1 MNEQVLIKTIQSL
14 SQEIAQ
20 LTIDKNLFK
29 SELEQL
35 REEYTQLKTK
45 FEKLQQTN
53 EQEVITC

>member
-53 EQEVITC
+53 E

>member
-20 LTIDKNLFK
+20 LTIDKILYK
-29 SELEQL
+29 AELEQV
-35 REEYTQLKTK
+35 REEYTQLQTE

-53 EQEVITC
+53 E

>member
-35 REEYTQLKTK
+35 REEYTQLQTE

-53 EQEVITC
+53 E